1 MILWITIRGGNVIK
15 KIVILV
21 SLPSKFSRLFICI
34 GCRVSYMY
42 CRQVEQIEL
51 AAEIKTDSK
60 VSSSDWIGFHEALLK
75 ELSPQFHPHHYLL
88 MKVKSQLISQ
98 YGSAAM
104 PYAKLP
110 TEIVRRKWELC
121 QEFLDV
127 FGAVDPGTHT
137 DWWAMTQLEWIES
150 RVVLLQ
156 RDLDSGKIPTV
167 EDFKTALITQCRKT
181 LPDVT
186 SVLELEQTT
195 TYCHQMAKKAK
206 RLMQEMDDIIR
217 FADFL

>member
-1 MILWITIRGGNVIK
+1 MTK

-21 SLPSKFSRLFICI
+21 FPLSKFNQLKNHQKCI
-34 GCRVSYMY
+34 LNSVFFS
-42 CRQVEQIEL
+42 QVEQIET
-51 AAEIKTDSK
+51 AAEKKTEYSLKDSK
-60 VSSSDWIGFHEALLK
+60 SSDWIEFYESLLA

-98 YGSAAM
+98 YGNVV

-110 TEIVRRKWELC
+110 TVLVHRKWELC

-206 RLMQEMDDIIR
+206 RLMQEMDDLIR